1 MKKQLDEARNTL
13 YIEMIMKKLQVL
25 EDYFKEYFSWH
36 ISFPGNFPGRIYF
49 LPDAEQRVGI
59 IGYLGKHLPTKNYP
73 TI

>member
-49 LPDAEQRVGI
+49 LPDAEQRVG
-59 IGYLGKHLPTKNYP
+59 L
-73 TI
+73 